1 MATLKDI
8 AQLASVSIATVSRV
22 LNRDQSLSVT
32 EETRHRILT
41 VAEEL
46 GYTKHLKTGESH
58 KPKQKIAIIQWVS
71 EQGEL
76 DDLYYYQI
84 RLGIEKRAQE
94 LDYDILRYFNDH
106 PFTLSEEVI
115 GILCI
120 GKFSRSQISA
130 FEEYQ
135 KPLVFIDSDTL
146 SLGHTCIITDFYTAV
161 KQVVD
166 HFLSQGLDRIGILC
180 IGKFSRSQIAAFEE
194 YQKPLVFIDSDTL
207 SLGHTCII
215 TDFYT
220 AVKQVVDHF
229 LSQGMNRIGILTGLE
244 ETTDQEEIIQDKRL
258 ENFKDITQ
266 ANGIYHEELVFQG
279 SFTAQSGYD
288 LMKEA
293 IHKLGEQLPPAFFA
307 ASDSLAIGALRALQE
322 AGISLPDRVS
332 LISFNDTS
340 LTKQVYPPLSSIT
353 VYTEEMGRAGMDIL
367 NKEVLHGRK
376 IPSLTMLGT
385 RLTLRESTLP

>member
-120 GKFSRSQISA
+120 GKFSRA
-130 FEEYQ
+130 
-135 KPLVFIDSDTL
+135 
-146 SLGHTCIITDFYTAV
+146 
-161 KQVVD
+161 
-166 HFLSQGLDRIGILC
+166 
-180 IGKFSRSQIAAFEE
+180 QIAAFEE

-215 TDFYT
+215 
-220 AVKQVVDHF
+220 
-229 LSQGMNRIGILTGLE
+229 TGLE

-288 LMKEA
+288 LMKEV

-385 RLTLRESTLP
+385 RLTLRESTRNE

>member
-120 GKFSRSQISA
+120 GKFSRAQISA

-135 KPLVFIDSDTL
+135 KPLVFLDSDTL
-146 SLGHTCIITDFYTAV
+146 SLGHTCIITDFYTAM

-166 HFLSQGLDRIGILC
+166 YFLSQG
-180 IGKFSRSQIAAFEE
+180 
-194 YQKPLVFIDSDTL
+194 
-207 SLGHTCII
+207 
-215 TDFYT
+215 
-220 AVKQVVDHF
+220 
-229 LSQGMNRIGILTGLE
+229 
-244 ETTDQEEIIQDKRL
+244 
-258 ENFKDITQ
+258 
-266 ANGIYHEELVFQG
+266 
-279 SFTAQSGYD
+279 
-288 LMKEA
+288 KEA
-293 IHKLGEQLPPAFFA
+293 IQNLGDQLPPAFFA

-385 RLTLRESTLP
+385 RLTLRESTLNQE